1 MSDVLQGALRRP
13 VNLLTEQ
20 KYAGHKS
27 LHDDAEAARL
37 GIQAGPIEGPTHF
50 SQFVP
55 LLDAVWGRAWH
66 ERGCF
71 SAHFLNM
78 VFEGEKVR
86 AEIDRPAPGATRT
99 LCRAFKE
106 DGTPVLEASASLGPD
121 HGDTLLDERMKKLR
135 PPEDLV
141 ILADLRP
148 GMTGRDN
155 ETVSMGPDQNMGDL
169 YPFSLAEKLKVITET
184 HPMYSDPGASPWGKA
199 VIPLEMVSVL
209 GNYSSHG
216 ARFPVKNPSIG
227 LFADLEIRMID
238 GPLFVGET
246 YLLRRE
252 IVALSESRRVENYWV
267 RTRFFDATGERQV
280 AEMLLN
286 HGVMKA
292 SYPHYPKA
300 RLAG

>member
-1 MSDVLQGALRRP
+1 MSDVLQGALRSP

-37 GIQAGPIEGPTHF
+37 GIKAGPIEGPTHF

-55 LLDAVWGRAWH
+55 LLAEVWGQAWH

-86 AEIDRPAPGATRT
+86 AEVDRPALGATRT

-106 DGTPVLEASASLGPD
+106 DGTPVLEASASLGPE
-121 HGDTLLDERMKKLR
+121 HGETLLEERMKKLR
-135 PPEDLV
+135 PASDLV
-141 ILADLRP
+141 ILADLKV
-148 GMTGRDN
+148 GMTGREN
-155 ETVSMGPDQNMGDL
+155 EIVSMGPDQHMGDL

-184 HPMYSDPGASPWGKA
+184 HPMYSDAKASPWGKPA
-199 VIPLEMVSVL
+199 IPLEMISVL

-238 GPLFVGET
+238 GPLFVGEE

-267 RTRFFDATGERQV
+267 RTRFFDKSGKTQL

-292 SYPHYPKA
+292 SYPHYPQD
-300 RLAG
+300 RLA